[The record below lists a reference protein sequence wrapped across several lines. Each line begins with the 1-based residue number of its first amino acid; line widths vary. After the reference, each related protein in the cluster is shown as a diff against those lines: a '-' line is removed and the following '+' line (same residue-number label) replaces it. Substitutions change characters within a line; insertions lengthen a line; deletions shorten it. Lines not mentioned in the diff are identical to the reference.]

1 MDRNDFT
8 SGEHPLKRT
17 FFTKSSPCS
26 SAMLPKQ
33 VWTNESVRLV
43 TPVKSNVTD
52 SKRSQMLSI

>member
-1 MDRNDFT
+1 
-8 SGEHPLKRT
+8 
-17 FFTKSSPCS
+17 
-26 SAMLPKQ
+26 MLPKQ